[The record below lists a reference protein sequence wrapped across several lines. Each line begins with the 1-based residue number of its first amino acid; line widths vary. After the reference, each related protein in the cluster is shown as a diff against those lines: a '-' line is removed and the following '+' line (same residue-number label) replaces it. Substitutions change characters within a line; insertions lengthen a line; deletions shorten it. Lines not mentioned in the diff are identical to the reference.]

1 MNRASNSYRMF
12 SRHDLSAFW
21 ALFTDN
27 LTNLIVLSGVCKFVF
42 NMPTEIVFGRIVPGA
57 AVAIL
62 AGVLV
67 YTWMA
72 KRLAQKTG
80 RNDIT
85 ALPYGISTPVMFVY
99 LFGVIG
105 PIYWSTND
113 ATLAWQVGIAAGFIG
128 GIVAAIGAIVGPFL
142 KRVTPRAGMLGTLSG
157 IALVFIGSVS
167 LASIMEEPVIGFT
180 SLVIIVWGLVGK
192 FRLPFNLP
200 AGLAALLVGT
210 AIALASR
217 AGLQGESDWQLME
230 SVGPVPVRVNLS
242 GQQNRASFDVA
253 QLPQVSPSMFSKEDL
268 ANVISLKLT
277 DIIGETHHS
286 SCGLP
291 FQVIELTDRQ
301 ALAQA
306 AADSARW
313 QQVIGDDPNASLYLF
328 CREGERIY
336 ARMFGI
342 AVGIAEDP
350 ATGSAAAALAGVLAL
365 SLSDG
370 AYEVSITQGV
380 EMGRPSQ
387 LQLSF
392 QKDAGQVSRVS
403 VGGSAVL
410 MGEGQFNLPEQHE
423 QEITS

>member
-1 MNRASNSYRMF
+1 MQTLKYLLLDVFTQQPFGGNQLAVF
-12 SRHDLSAFW
+12 PEAEGLSKAQMQQLAKELNLAETTFVS
-21 ALFTDN
+21 AAESPQQPRVHIFTPACEVDFA
-27 LTNLIVLSGVCKFVF
+27 GH
-42 NMPTEIVFGRIVPGA
+42 PT
-57 AVAIL
+57 
-62 AGVLV
+62 
-67 YTWMA
+67 
-72 KRLAQKTG
+72 
-80 RNDIT
+80 
-85 ALPYGISTPVMFVY
+85 
-99 LFGVIG
+99 
-105 PIYWSTND
+105 
-113 ATLAWQVGIAAGFIG
+113 
-128 GIVAAIGAIVGPFL
+128 
-142 KRVTPRAGMLGTLSG
+142 
-157 IALVFIGSVS
+157 
-167 LASIMEEPVIGFT
+167 
-180 SLVIIVWGLVGK
+180 
-192 FRLPFNLP
+192 
-200 AGLAALLVGT
+200 VGT

-230 SVGPVPVRVNLS
+230 NVGPVPVRVNLS